1 MFSAIWWG
9 PEHRHGH
16 EHARCGRHGHHGCGE
31 YGYGHDMWAGG
42 PGRRGGRGGG
52 WFDRMGG
59 GRGGF
64 GGRGGGGRV
73 FGPGDLRLMLLA
85 LVAEKPSHG
94 YELIKAI
101 EEKFGGSYAPSP
113 GSVYPTL
120 TLLEEIGHVR
130 SQASEGSKRL
140 YEITEEGRAFLAEN
154 QAAVNGIAARMGFI
168 ARAMHRHSFPESVH
182 EAMHTLR
189 AALTFHGGEWT
200 DEEANRVREIL
211 EHAAEEIGRRPG
223 AK

>member
-1 MFSAIWWG
+1 MAM
-9 PEHRHGH
+9 R
-16 EHARCGRHGHHGCGE
+16 
-31 YGYGHDMWAGG
+31 
-42 PGRRGGRGGG
+42 
-52 WFDRMGG
+52 GG

-85 LVAEKPSHG
+85 LIAEKPSHG

-101 EEKFGGSYAPSP
+101 EEKFGGTYAPSP

-120 TLLEEIGHVR
+120 TLLEELGHIR
-130 SQASEGSKRL
+130 SQSSEGSKRL
-140 YEITEEGRAFLAEN
+140 YEITEAGQAFLTEN
-154 QAAVNGIAARMGFI
+154 QATINGIAARMGFV
-168 ARAMHRHSFPESVH
+168 ARAMHRHSFPDSVH

-189 AALTFHGGEWT
+189 AALMFHGGEWN
-200 DEEANRVREIL
+200 EEETQRVREIL
-211 EHAAEEIGRRPG
+211 ERAAESIGKRPA

>member
-9 PEHRHGH
+9 GHRHGWHGYEH
-16 EHARCGRHGHHGCGE
+16 EMC
-31 YGYGHDMWAGG
+31 GG
-42 PGRRGGRGGG
+42 PGHRGHGGG
-52 WFDRMGG
+52 WFDHVLAMRGG
-59 GRGGF
+59 PWRGRGGF

-85 LVAEKPSHG
+85 LIAEKPSHG

-101 EEKFGGSYAPSP
+101 EEKFGGTYAPSP

-120 TLLEEIGHVR
+120 TLLEELGHIR
-130 SQASEGSKRL
+130 SQSSEGSKRL
-140 YEITEEGRAFLAEN
+140 YEITEEGQAFMAEN
-154 QAAVNGIAARMGFI
+154 REAINGIAARMGFV

-189 AALTFHGGEWT
+189 AALMFHGGDWD
-200 DEEANRVREIL
+200 DEETGRVREIL
-211 EHAAEEIGRRPG
+211 EHAAEAIGKRPG
-223 AK
+223 TK